1 MNDDFFC
8 PEWGDSPMIF
18 TSDTVTSE
26 NHRRITPSLANHHT
40 TDQKIVI
47 HGKPYVTLFL
57 TRFYSIYNT
66 GNWWNL
72 SSNRRLFAMGLSIAV
87 LWRHTSMHCDVIL
100 PNCPQ
105 NVSMDAQ
112 AFSRRR
118 QVDHHALAPVT
129 HSLQPVGDLLATK
142 ISGGCREVAGWL
154 QGGRRPVADRLQT
167 VAGTIWSQG
176 GFGCCKWNL
185 SATKSIV
192 ERFLVVADGLPT
204 GRRLVG
210 DWSPTSCSGCRQSRH
225 SF

>member
-1 MNDDFFC
+1 
-8 PEWGDSPMIF
+8 MI
-18 TSDTVTSE
+18 S
-26 NHRRITPSLANHHT
+26 SLQWRHNERDGVSNHHPH
-40 TDQKIVI
+40 DCLRK
-47 HGKPYVTLFL
+47 
-57 TRFYSIYNT
+57 
-66 GNWWNL
+66 
-72 SSNRRLFAMGLSIAV
+72 RLFGSRSKKTPKLRVTGLCAGNSPVTGEFPAQRASYAENVSIW
-87 LWRHTSMHCDVIL
+87 WRHHVR
-100 PNCPQ
+100 CPLK
-105 NVSMDAQ
+105 SR
-112 AFSRRR
+112 FSK
-118 QVDHHALAPVT
+118 APVT

>member
-1 MNDDFFC
+1 MQIHFI
-8 PEWGDSPMIF
+8 EWTCCILIQIWLKVVPKHPI
-18 TSDTVTSE
+18 
-26 NHRRITPSLANHHT
+26 
-40 TDQKIVI
+40 
-47 HGKPYVTLFL
+47 
-57 TRFYSIYNT
+57 SIEPP
-66 GNWWNL
+66 L
-72 SSNRRLFAMGLSIAV
+72 VQIMGLV
-87 LWRHTSMHCDVIL
+87 LVWH
-100 PNCPQ
+100 
-105 NVSMDAQ
+105 Q
-112 AFSRRR
+112 AIK
-118 QVDHHALAPVT
+118 APVT

-154 QGGRRPVADRLQT
+154 QGGRRPVANRLQT